1 MYQGTKFLPCTV
13 VCKHTTAHVSEDE
26 LIPCVCAL
34 AVWVRS
40 CQPRGA
46 TAWAR
51 LRPSSAR
58 FGSCS
63 SISPLVRKRGTSW
76 CRYMLFVFCCVSL
89 CSLLL
94 LGCCQTVSIV
104 CQNDLTSLA
113 HPLHTTGSLVTS
125 LRSPTPYHWVLGD
138 ITSSPTPY
146 HWVLGDLTL
155 LGSPTPHM
163 WVLGDITSSP
173 TPHHWVLGDI
183 TRLTHSTPLGP
194 WWPYFTRLT
203 HSIPL
208 GPWWHH

>member
-1 MYQGTKFLPCTV
+1 M
-13 VCKHTTAHVSEDE
+13 
-26 LIPCVCAL
+26 CAL
-34 AVWVRS
+34 AVWARS

-63 SISPLVRKRGTSW
+63 SISPPVRKRGTSW
-76 CRYMLFVFCCVSL
+76 CRYMLFVFCRVSQ

-94 LGCCQTVSIV
+94 LGCRRTVSVV
-104 CQNDLTSLA
+104 CQNDHTS
-113 HPLHTTGSLVTS
+113 P
-125 LRSPTPYHWVLGD
+125 
-138 ITSSPTPY
+138 
-146 HWVLGDLTL
+146 
-155 LGSPTPHM
+155 GSPIPHQ

-183 TRLTHSTPLGP
+183 TSSPTPHHWGLGDITSSLTPHYWVLGDISSSPTPHHWILGDI
-194 WWPYFTRLT
+194 TRLA

-208 GPWWHH
+208 GPCNI